1 MQLSNFFTLAEMTRS
16 DTAARHGIA
25 NQPDEPALRN
35 LKTLCAAV
43 LDPLREAV
51 QSSITISSGYR
62 GPELNARIGGAKKS
76 QHMEGKAADIQS
88 SRVSVLDLF
97 KTVVRLR
104 LPYDQVIFEA
114 KNRNTKW
121 VHVSHDPIRARGE
134 ILVATFSA
142 DGSSVRYRSVSV
154 QEALD
159 LADPIPATRSGAT
172 PELAYE
178 ELPDE
183 PDEPGFEGEPEP
195 APAAAVERPTEKRR
209 KAPATKPKPV
219 TKRKF
224 APKRTAAKRRAAA
237 KPKTAAKRKAPV
249 KRMPA
254 PKRKSTAKRVRAKA
268 KKHR

>member
-25 NQPDEPALRN
+25 NQPDDPALQN
-35 LKTLCAAV
+35 LKALCAAV
-43 LDPLREAV
+43 LDPLREAIR
-51 QSSITISSGYR
+51 SSITISSGYR
-62 GPELNARIGGAKKS
+62 GPELNARIGGAKNS
-76 QHMEGKAADIQS
+76 QHMQGKAADIQS
-88 SRVSVLDLF
+88 SRVSVLELF

-121 VHVSHDPIRARGE
+121 VHVSHDPARARGE

-142 DGSSVRYRSVSV
+142 DGSSVRYRAVSA

-159 LADPIPATRSGAT
+159 LADPIPTTRSGT
-172 PELAYE
+172 TLELAYE

-183 PDEPGFEGEPEP
+183 PDDAVFEVEPDP
-195 APAAAVERPTEKRR
+195 APAVAVAVERPAVKRR
-209 KAPATKPKPV
+209 KT
-219 TKRKF
+219 
-224 APKRTAAKRRAAA
+224 RTVKRRAAG
-237 KPKTAAKRKAPV
+237 KRKTVAKRRPALPRKAIP
-249 KRMPA
+249 KRNSA
-254 PKRKSTAKRVRAKA
+254 PRRKSTAKRVRAKA

>member
-25 NQPDEPALRN
+25 NQPDGPALRN
-35 LKTLCAAV
+35 LTTLCAAL

-51 QSSITISSGYR
+51 QSSIKISSGYR

-88 SRVSVLDLF
+88 SRVSVLELF

-121 VHVSHDPIRARGE
+121 VHVSHDPARARGE

-159 LADPIPATRSGAT
+159 LADPIPTTRSGAT
-172 PELAYE
+172 LELAFE

-183 PDEPGFEGEPEP
+183 PDEPDFESEPEP
-195 APAAAVERPTEKRR
+195 APVGDIERPAVKRR
-209 KAPATKPKPV
+209 KAKAPKRKTVRRKTVAKPKP
-219 TKRKF
+219 
-224 APKRTAAKRRAAA
+224 APR
-237 KPKTAAKRKAPV
+237 RKA
-249 KRMPA
+249 A
-254 PKRKSTAKRVRAKA
+254 PKRKSAYKRNSAPKRRSAPKRKSAAKSVRAKA